1 MPENK
6 LNILINFQRKILG
19 APEIKNKDISNE
31 LNENNVV
38 KLDYYEEYLS
48 VA

>member
-1 MPENK
+1 MN
-6 LNILINFQRKILG
+6 NINVPFDILRN
-19 APEIKNKDISNE
+19 IVNE